1 MIANSRTQLRYIGI
15 IGILGVLGVG
25 SISAF
30 AQLQY
35 ADEMIDQLSEGAET
49 GISSIV
55 IPDDNLID
63 TNQEE
68 VDDLA
73 KSFSEW
79 IASFYDFGKKT
90 HSVTED
96 AMSVAAPSWVDQII
110 ISIVAGAV
118 VVFIMWRV
126 AKKVGIHI
134 VIGMG
139 FLAAVIVFLML
150 LDINS

>member
-1 MIANSRTQLRYIGI
+1 MNQIYGQGEE
-15 IGILGVLGVG
+15 
-25 SISAF
+25 F
-30 AQLQY
+30 
-35 ADEMIDQLSEGAET
+35 ADEFMDQLTEGAEE
-49 GISSIV
+49 GISSII
-55 IPDDNLID
+55 IPDENLID

-79 IASFYDFGKKT
+79 ISSFYDFGKKT
-90 HSVTED
+90 HAVTED

-139 FLAAVIVFLML
+139 ALAAVIVFLML